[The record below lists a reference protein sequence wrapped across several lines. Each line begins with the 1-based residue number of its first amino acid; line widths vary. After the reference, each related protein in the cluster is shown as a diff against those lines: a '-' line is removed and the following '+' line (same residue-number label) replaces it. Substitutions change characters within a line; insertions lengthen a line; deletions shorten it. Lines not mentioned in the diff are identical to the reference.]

1 MSQVRPS
8 RTAVHLYPSAAVN
21 SATFRGVD
29 FGYVAGTVP
38 FVNFQQ
44 VFDVEAHFDQIALI
58 FINGSLTAPLPISK
72 ATVNVGPS
80 AADLTMNGAPYT
92 AVTFAGAPGV
102 TVPVATSVAGLG
114 TFPSYVVSDF
124 VPLSSL
130 ARTDVIG
137 GRPLVYTRTQLS
149 PTVSTDP
156 IAALQRAGADWA
168 TFPNAYGR
176 YFAGSYRATAN
187 DVTTGVWGGTA
198 PSSTGLSGPCVGAV
212 YRARNGRVL
221 TVFAFGDSEVLGTGT
236 TSGTQ
241 WVQKAG
247 WTASGGVT
255 TVPASETPVETCYWG
270 FAGQT
275 PATYKKA
282 FDLMLAQVGAL
293 PFNACL
299 WEAFSPNGAGTPPVS
314 RQYTAEVLAKCENAS
329 IYPIV
334 MNGMPASTIGSQ
346 ANDALRIAYN
356 LELLKKDCAVLDF
369 DAVVTDN
376 GTGARAPIA
385 SFKAGTSGDNLHPN
399 NTGDTAVAAVAAAKL
414 AQIAASYYGAKTT

>member
-1 MSQVRPS
+1 MTYRSDVYGLLNEATGELEGLLKTDMQTMSAFGAGGGGAVSQVRPS

-176 YFAGSYRATAN
+176 YFAGHGKRCHHGGMGWHGAIIHRAKWAMCRR
-187 DVTTGVWGGTA
+187 
-198 PSSTGLSGPCVGAV
+198 GLQ
-212 YRARNGRVL
+212 
-221 TVFAFGDSEVLGTGT
+221 
-236 TSGTQ
+236 GTQ
-241 WVQKAG
+241 W
-247 WTASGGVT
+247 
-255 TVPASETPVETCYWG
+255 P
-270 FAGQT
+270 
-275 PATYKKA
+275 
-282 FDLMLAQVGAL
+282 GADCV
-293 PFNACL
+293 CL
-299 WEAFSPNGAGTPPVS
+299 
-314 RQYTAEVLAKCENAS
+314 RRL
-329 IYPIV
+329 
-334 MNGMPASTIGSQ
+334 
-346 ANDALRIAYN
+346 
-356 LELLKKDCAVLDF
+356 
-369 DAVVTDN
+369 
-376 GTGARAPIA
+376 
-385 SFKAGTSGDNLHPN
+385 
-399 NTGDTAVAAVAAAKL
+399 
-414 AQIAASYYGAKTT
+414 